1 MRHRFLLAFVCI
13 VSFTSAFPQ
22 HKISG
27 RVVNAE
33 TGDPLPYA
41 KISIQDEPT
50 SLTNIDGSFT
60 VDLKESIAEATFSY
74 VGYSPRT
81 IELSAATEFI
91 FIRLKPFTE
100 TLEAVLLNS
109 EKENPANRIIRKAIA
124 NRDQNDPESALNS
137 FSFRSYNKFLI
148 DNENNRISLETD
160 STMLEVETI
169 IQTGAAYFS
178 EKISE
183 YRFEKGKDLKEVVL
197 GMKNAGFKKP
207 VYELLSLSVNPFSL
221 YKKDYNIFET
231 EYAGPLSK
239 KAFRNYKFKILD
251 TTNTAQPAFVV
262 YFEPKREQ
270 AVAGLEGILY
280 LDTTSF
286 AIQKTKAQLLGAIKL
301 ETDQEYEYFE
311 GENLWFPKKQLTRIR
326 PGSGGKDISV
336 FGGVIST
343 GRLQSGGDIISTVL
357 SGNDTEPGLFLTS
370 TTTNYEI
377 QFNSEEKIEN
387 PSAQVEIASGAFN
400 PGEEFWQNNR
410 KQPFIFADENL
421 EERVMDLVK
430 EKNVERQI
438 EIKNTITTGYYPV
451 NFWDFDLG
459 KFFKYNNY
467 EGLRLGFGGKTNNRF
482 SDKFNINGYAVYGFK
497 DEVFKYGLGTEIS
510 LHKPSGTNLKL
521 NYTSDIIEVGRFNYL
536 QGVNEFSIVE
546 PRFVNI
552 NFFYTDKTF
561 SGGLIHRF
569 TSRLNSELQISH
581 SQISNILDYAYIHE
595 GQHLSNYNLSQ
606 TTFSF
611 LWWPFG
617 KFLKTPTSDI
627 LIEKG
632 YPKFTGQITQAFSGF
647 MNGDFTFTKAG
658 LKIEHEIKRL
668 DRSRTEFILEGNFAI
683 GDLPLTHAFHA
694 FPNNG
699 NQTEIL
705 KRFSVAGHTSFE
717 TMYYNEFFSDRQAM
731 LHVKHQF
738 RPIELNRFMKP
749 EVVLISRH
757 AVGTFK
763 HPEDHAN
770 ISFNTLDHVYSEAGL
785 EVNNILAGF
794 GLGTAYRY
802 GGYNLP
808 GFKQNF
814 AFKFTFQLKI

>member
-1 MRHRFLLAFVCI
+1 MRHCLLLALVCI
-13 VSFTSAFPQ
+13 VSFTNAFAQ

-33 TGDPLPYA
+33 TGEPLPYA
-41 KISIQDEPT
+41 KISIQEKPAN
-50 SLTNIDGSFT
+50 LTNIDGSFSLN
-60 VDLKESIAEATFSY
+60 LKEPTAEVTFSY
-74 VGYSPRT
+74 VGFSSRT
-81 IELSAATEFI
+81 IQLSAATEFI
-91 FIRLKPFTE
+91 FIRLKPYAE
-100 TLEAVLLNS
+100 ILDAVVIDS
-109 EKENPANRIIRKAIA
+109 DKNPANAIIRKAIA
-124 NRDQNDPESALNS
+124 RRDQNDPEKAVNS
-137 FSFRSYNKFLI
+137 FSFKSYNKFLI

-169 IQTGAAYFS
+169 IETGAAFFS

-183 YRFEKGKDLKEVVL
+183 YRFEKGKDLKEMVL
-197 GMKNAGFKKP
+197 AMKNAGFKKP
-207 VYELLSLSVNPFSL
+207 VYEILSLSVNPFSL
-221 YKKDYNIFET
+221 YKKDYSIFET
-231 EYAGPLSK
+231 DYAGPLSEQ
-239 KAFRNYKFKILD
+239 AFRNYKFKILD
-251 TTNTAQPAFVV
+251 TANTAKPAFVV
-262 YFEPKREQ
+262 YFEPKRQQ

-280 LDTTSF
+280 LDTSSF
-286 AIQKTKAQLLGAIKL
+286 AIQKFKAQLLGAIKL

-311 GENLWFPKKQLTRIR
+311 EENLWFPKKQVTRIR
-326 PGSGGKDISV
+326 PGSGGKRISV

-357 SGNDTEPGLFLTS
+357 SGNKMESGLYLTS

-387 PSAQVEIASGAFN
+387 PSAQIEVAPEAFN
-400 PGEEFWQNNR
+400 PGEDFWQR
-410 KQPFIFADENL
+410 HRQEDFTFADKNL
-421 EERVMDLVK
+421 EERVIDLVK

-438 EIKNTITTGYYPV
+438 EIKNTISTGYYPV
-451 NFWDFDLG
+451 GFWDFDLG

-482 SDKFNINGYAVYGFK
+482 SDKFNINGYAVYGIK
-497 DEVFKYGLGTEIS
+497 DEVLKYGLGTKIA
-510 LHKPSGTNLKL
+510 LHKPSGTNLKFK
-521 NYTSDIIEVGRFNYL
+521 YTSDIIEVGSFNYL
-536 QGVNEFSIVE
+536 QGVNEFSIIE

-552 NFFYTDKTF
+552 SFFYTDKTF
-561 SGGLIHRF
+561 SGGLTHRF
-569 TSRLNSELQISH
+569 TSRLNSELQISQ
-581 SQISNILDYAYIHE
+581 SQISNIRDYAYIHE
-595 GQHLSNYNLSQ
+595 GQQFSDYKLSQ
-606 TTFSF
+606 ATISF
-611 LWWPFG
+611 LWRPFAR
-617 KFLKTPTSDI
+617 FLKTSTSNI

-632 YPKFTGQITQAFSGF
+632 YPKFTGQFSQAFAGF
-647 MNGDFTFTKAG
+647 MKGNFSFSKVG

-668 DRSRTEFILEGNFAI
+668 DRSRTEFILEGNFAL

-694 FPNNG
+694 LPNNG
-699 NQTEIL
+699 NQPEIL

-757 AVGTFK
+757 AIGAFK
-763 HPEDHAN
+763 HPENHAN